1 MKKAPKDMITRN
13 TYELTVEEYENIV
26 KAITSIDSSK
36 IYENIGMA
44 FRDGYHCE
52 IEYGNSFNSI
62 KYKLHSP
69 GYKGENRSPN
79 FSKACRL
86 ILEAAFIKPRKVL

>member
-1 MKKAPKDMITRN
+1 M
-13 TYELTVEEYENIV
+13 E

-36 IYENIGMA
+36 IYENIEMA
-44 FRDGYHCE
+44 FRDGYSCE

-69 GYKGENRSPN
+69 GYKGEKRSPN

-86 ILEAAFIKPRKVL
+86 ILEAAFIKPRKGL